1 MLTTPAEDPGAA
13 RSANPPKEIRA
24 ATLAGI
30 SSSVVTGRRI
40 WMALGVGLIGSQ
52 AGHLVAYQVRFGAA
66 AQQLQS
72 SGSHAYFPGL
82 VRSSLGVAAVIAL
95 TGMFVIGLARI
106 LSGRPLRRRSAPDY
120 LRLVAVLYTVQ
131 LATFAG
137 QEVVES
143 LLAGAPVASPG
154 HLLLW
159 GTLGQ
164 LPVAL
169 VAAAG
174 LRWLLIR
181 FDSALREIRIALA
194 TAPRQR
200 SWAAI
205 AVPFWNQAS
214 NQLILRSVAG
224 ASLVK
229 RGPPSSLRVSFN

>member
-1 MLTTPAEDPGAA
+1 MA
-13 RSANPPKEIRA
+13 
-24 ATLAGI
+24 
-30 SSSVVTGRRI
+30 VVV
-40 WMALGVGLIGSQ
+40 GVLGSQ

-72 SGSHAYFPGL
+72 SGAHAYFPGV
-82 VRSSLGVAAVIAL
+82 VRSSLGVAAAIVL
-95 TGMFVIGLARI
+95 TGMFAIGLARI
-106 LSGRPLRRRSAPDY
+106 LSGRPIRHGSGPNY

-143 LLAGAPVASPG
+143 LLAGAPVASAAQ
-154 HLLLW
+154 LLLF

-164 LPVAL
+164 LPVA
-169 VAAAG
+169 VIAAAG

-181 FDSALREIRIALA
+181 FDSAIGEIRIALA
-194 TAPRQR
+194 AAPRQF

-205 AVPFWNQAS
+205 AIPLWSHAS
-214 NQLILRSVAG
+214 NKLILGSVAG

-229 RGPPSSLRVSFN
+229 RGPPSSLRVSSN